1 MIFMATIIIHHLD
14 GLFRVG
20 LLAQLVERCIGIAEV
35 VGSNTVR
42 AKKFF
47 FKVLFQLPA
56 Q

>member
-42 AKKFF
+42 AKNF